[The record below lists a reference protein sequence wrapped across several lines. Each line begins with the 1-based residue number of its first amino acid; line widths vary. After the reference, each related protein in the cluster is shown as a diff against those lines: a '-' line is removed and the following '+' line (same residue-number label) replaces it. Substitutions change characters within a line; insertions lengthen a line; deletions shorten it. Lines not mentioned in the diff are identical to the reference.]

1 MEVLVFRATPKIALL
16 ERMIKELD
24 NHQEISR
31 SAITNRAIKAAESV
45 VDWSSIS
52 KELLRL
58 KPSQDIIVP
67 TSMQVKIDEEN
78 TLVYRKVWAK
88 ISADLNV
95 RLQTPY
101 FLTLIWTHY
110 FAQLQAQA
118 KEISLKEDS
127 KSDLEIVA
135 ALLELLLRNREE
147 DRSRLEAIKELL
159 LK

>member
-24 NHQEISR
+24 NHQETSR
-31 SAITNRAIKAAESV
+31 TAITNRAIKVAESV
-45 VDWSSIS
+45 DWSLVS

-58 KPSQDIIVP
+58 KPKDIKVP
-67 TSMQVKIDEEN
+67 TSIQVRIEEEN
-78 TLVYRKVWAK
+78 TLLYRKVWAK

-101 FLTLIWTHY
+101 FITLIWANY
-110 FAQLQAQA
+110 FAGLQAQA

-147 DRSRLEAIKELL
+147 DRARLEAIKDL

>member
-24 NHQEISR
+24 NHQETSR
-31 SAITNRAIKAAESV
+31 TAITNRAIKVAESV
-45 VDWSSIS
+45 DWSLVS

-58 KPSQDIIVP
+58 KPNDIKVP
-67 TSMQVKIDEEN
+67 TSIQVRIEEEN
-78 TLVYRKVWAK
+78 TLLYRKVWAK

-101 FLTLIWTHY
+101 FITLIWANY
-110 FAQLQAQA
+110 FAGLQAQA

-147 DRSRLEAIKELL
+147 DRARLEAIKDL